1 MNIRVQTHKKD
12 SRSGGKGRAHS
23 GNRALT
29 RRANHKDPRPDRSFM
44 ATRGMT
50 AMPFAAR
57 PKGAARYRTSRP
69 KLTGDVKLEL
79 FNDEFLITD
88 DVLDQVAY

>member
-1 MNIRVQTHKKD
+1 MIFSIT
-12 SRSGGKGRAHS
+12 
-23 GNRALT
+23 
-29 RRANHKDPRPDRSFM
+29 
-44 ATRGMT
+44 GMT

-57 PKGAARYRTSRP
+57 PIGAARCRTSRP
-69 KLTGDVKLEL
+69 SQTGSGRIASRPRLLWRLTGDVKLEL